1 MDNKKDNKAKRDSN
15 KDNRNNKNNKKDIR
29 SKSLILWL
37 LVIVLFYMFW
47 QSTVDQSLG
56 QVELKYSEFYKIL
69 KDNPEQIR
77 SVVKVENLV
86 KGELQDGTIF
96 RVMIPDEDNDF
107 VALMRDNIA
116 DFKVE
121 LPKTLLLQILFSV
134 GPILLFIAFLWFLH
148 RGSRGGAGRIFSFG
162 KMKTKAGLDG
172 QGKVTFDDVAGVA
185 EAKEELKEIIDFLKD
200 PKRFQ
205 RLGGKI
211 PRGVLLTG
219 PPGTGKTLLAKA
231 ISGEAGV
238 LFSSLS
244 GSDFVEM
251 FVGVG
256 AARVRD
262 LFEQSKRHARNSSKG
277 CIIFIDEIDAVGRQ
291 RFSGIGGGHD
301 EREQT
306 LNALLAEM
314 DGFSTDES
322 VIVIAATN
330 RPDVLDPALLRPGRF
345 DRVVI
350 VDSPDV
356 RGREEILKVHIRN
369 KKVSEAVDLGKIA
382 RQTSGFSGAELANLC
397 NESALLAARRGKDE
411 ITMDEMDEAID
422 RVLAGPQ
429 RKSRVISEQEKK
441 LTAFHE
447 AGHALVSLLLP
458 NIEPL
463 HKVSIIPRGM
473 AGGYTK
479 LLSED
484 KSFNTKA
491 DILDKI
497 TVFLSGRAS
506 EELALGEIST
516 GARNDLE
523 NATKLARNMVC
534 VFGMSEKLGN
544 VSLDKHSGPVFLG
557 RDLVT
562 EKHYSEKTSESI
574 DKEIKTIIDQCYH
587 ISRELLQNNRE
598 KLYLL
603 ANTLLEQ
610 ETLEGDNIRKL
621 LGIEDNKK
629 RDEQDKSS

>member
-1 MDNKKDNKAKRDSN
+1 MDNKNK
-15 KDNRNNKNNKKDIR
+15 KNNKKKELRTR
-29 SKSLILWL
+29 SILIWL
-37 LVIVLFYMFW
+37 LVMVLFYMFW
-47 QSTVDQSLG
+47 KSNVDQELN
-56 QVELKYSEFYKIL
+56 QIELKYSEFYKIL
-69 KDNPEQIR
+69 KDNPNDIR
-77 SVVKVENLV
+77 SVVKIENLI
-86 KGELQDGTIF
+86 KGKLEDGTVF
-96 RVMIPDEDNDF
+96 RVMIPDEDKDF
-107 VALMRDNIA
+107 IALMRDNIS

-121 LPKTLLLQILFSV
+121 LPKTLLLQVLFSV

-148 RGSRGGAGRIFSFG
+148 RGSTGGAGRIFSFG
-162 KMKTKAGLDG
+162 KMKTKFGLDG
-172 QGKVTFDDVAGVA
+172 QGKITFDDVAGVA

-231 ISGEAGV
+231 VSGEAGV

-262 LFEQSKRHARNSSKG
+262 LFEQSKRHARSTGKG

-314 DGFSTDES
+314 DGFGTDES

-330 RPDVLDPALLRPGRF
+330 RPDVLDSALLRPGRF
-345 DRVVI
+345 DRVII
-350 VDSPDV
+350 VDIPDV
-356 RGREEILKVHIRN
+356 KGREDILKVHIRN
-369 KKVSEAVDLGKIA
+369 KKVSKKVDLNKIA
-382 RQTSGFSGAELANLC
+382 RQTSGFSGADLANLC
-397 NESALLAARRGKDE
+397 NESALLAARRSKDE
-411 ITMDEMDEAID
+411 ITMDEMDESID
-422 RVLAGPQ
+422 RVMAGPQ
-429 RKSRVISEQEKK
+429 RKSRVVSEHEKK

-458 NIEPL
+458 NVEPL

-484 KSFNTKA
+484 KSFNTKG

-497 TVFLSGRAS
+497 TVFLAGRVS

-523 NATKLARNMVC
+523 NATKFARNMVC

-587 ISRELLQNNRE
+587 ISRELLEKNRE

-603 ANTLLEQ
+603 ANTLLEK
-610 ETLEGDNIRKL
+610 ETLEGDRIRKL
-621 LGIEDNKK
+621 LGIEDKK
-629 RDEQDKSS
+629 KDEQNKSS

>member
-1 MDNKKDNKAKRDSN
+1 MENKKRD
-15 KDNRNNKNNKKDIR
+15 KKKDFRTR
-29 SKSLILWL
+29 SLLVWL
-37 LVIVLFYMFW
+37 LVMVLFYMFW
-47 QSTVDQSLG
+47 QGNVDQGLN
-56 QVELKYSEFYKIL
+56 QIELKYSEFYKIL
-69 KDNPEQIR
+69 KDSPSDIKL
-77 SVVKVENLV
+77 VVKTENLIR
-86 KGELQDGTIF
+86 GELKDGTGF
-96 RVMIPDEDNDF
+96 RVMIPDEDKDF
-107 VALMRDNIA
+107 VTFMRENIS
-116 DFKVE
+116 DFRVE
-121 LPKTLLLQILFSV
+121 PPKTLLLQVLFSV
-134 GPILLFIAFLWFLH
+134 GPILLFIVFLWFLH

-162 KMKTKAGLDG
+162 KMKTRLGSDG
-172 QGKVTFDDVAGVA
+172 QDKITFDDVAGVT
-185 EAKEELKEIIDFLKD
+185 EAKEELKEIIDFLTD
-200 PKRFQ
+200 PKKFQ

-231 ISGEAGV
+231 VSGEAGV

-262 LFEQSKRHARNSSKG
+262 LFEQSKRHARSTGKG

-291 RFSGIGGGHD
+291 RFAGIGGGHD

-314 DGFSTDES
+314 DGFGTDES

-330 RPDVLDPALLRPGRF
+330 RPDVLDSALLRPGRF

-356 RGREEILKVHIRN
+356 KGREDILKVHVRN
-369 KKVSEAVDLGKIA
+369 KKISDSVNLEKIA

-422 RVLAGPQ
+422 RVMAGPQ
-429 RKSRVISEQEKK
+429 RKSRVVSEQEKK

-484 KSFNTKA
+484 KSFHTKG

-497 TVFLSGRAS
+497 TVFLAGRVS

-523 NATKLARNMVC
+523 NATKFARNMVC

-562 EKHYSEKTSESI
+562 EKHYSEKTAEEI

-587 ISRELLQNNRE
+587 ISKQLLENNRE

-603 ANTLLEQ
+603 ANTLLDK
-610 ETLEGDNIRKL
+610 ETLEGDKVRKL
-621 LGIEDNKK
+621 LGIEDKK

>member
-1 MDNKKDNKAKRDSN
+1 MEKKKKD
-15 KDNRNNKNNKKDIR
+15 KKMEFRTR
-29 SKSLILWL
+29 SLLVWL
-37 LVIVLFYMFW
+37 LLMVLFYMFW
-47 QSTVDQSLG
+47 QGNVDQGLS
-56 QVELKYSEFYKIL
+56 QIELKYSEFYKIL
-69 KDNPEQIR
+69 RDSPGDIR
-77 SVVKVENLV
+77 LVVKTENLIR
-86 KGELQDGTIF
+86 GELEDGTGF
-96 RVMIPDEDNDF
+96 RVMIPDEDRDF
-107 VALMRDNIA
+107 IALMRENIS
-116 DFKVE
+116 DFRVE
-121 LPKTLLLQILFSV
+121 PPKTLLLQVLFSV

-162 KMKTKAGLDG
+162 KIKTRLGTDG
-172 QGKVTFDDVAGVA
+172 QDKITFNDVAGVT
-185 EAKEELKEIIDFLKD
+185 EAKEELKEIIDFLTD
-200 PKRFQ
+200 PKKFQ

-231 ISGEAGV
+231 VSGEAGV

-262 LFEQSKRHARNSSKG
+262 LFEQSKRHARSTGKG

-314 DGFSTDES
+314 DGFGTDES

-330 RPDVLDPALLRPGRF
+330 RPDVLDSALLRPGRF
-345 DRVVI
+345 DRVII

-356 RGREEILKVHIRN
+356 KGREDILKVHVRN
-369 KKVSEAVDLGKIA
+369 KKVSDNINLDKIA
-382 RQTSGFSGAELANLC
+382 RQTSGFSGADLANLC

-422 RVLAGPQ
+422 RVMAGPQ
-429 RKSRVISEQEKK
+429 RKSRVINEHEKK

-458 NIEPL
+458 NVEPL

-484 KSFNTKA
+484 KNFNTKG

-497 TVFLSGRAS
+497 TVFLAGRVS

-523 NATKLARNMVC
+523 NATKFARNMVC

-562 EKHYSEKTSESI
+562 EKHYSEKTAEDI

-587 ISRELLQNNRE
+587 ISKQLLEKNRE

-603 ANTLLEQ
+603 ANTLLDK
-610 ETLEGDNIRKL
+610 ETLEGDSIRKL
-621 LGIEDNKK
+621 LGIKDKK
-629 RDEQDKSS
+629 KDEQDKSS

>member
-1 MDNKKDNKAKRDSN
+1 MEKKKKDKKREYR
-15 KDNRNNKNNKKDIR
+15 NR
-29 SKSLILWL
+29 SLLIWL
-37 LVIVLFYMFW
+37 LVMVLFYMFW
-47 QSTVDQSLG
+47 QSNVDQGLS
-56 QVELKYSEFYKIL
+56 QIELKYSEFYKML
-69 KDNPEQIR
+69 KESPDDIR
-77 SVVKVENLV
+77 SVVKTENLIR
-86 KGELQDGTIF
+86 GELKDGTEF
-96 RVMIPDEDNDF
+96 RVMIPNEDRDF
-107 VALMRDNIA
+107 IVLMRNNIS
-116 DFKVE
+116 DFRVE
-121 LPKTLLLQILFSV
+121 PPKTLLLQVLFSV

-148 RGSRGGAGRIFSFG
+148 RGSKGGAGRIFSFG
-162 KMKTKAGLDG
+162 KMKTKFGLDG

-185 EAKEELKEIIDFLKD
+185 EAKEELKEIIDFLTD
-200 PKRFQ
+200 PKKFQ

-231 ISGEAGV
+231 VSGEAGV

-262 LFEQSKRHARNSSKG
+262 LFEQSKRHTRNTGKG

-291 RFSGIGGGHD
+291 RFAGIGGGHD

-314 DGFSTDES
+314 DGFGTDES

-345 DRVVI
+345 DRIII
-350 VDSPDV
+350 VGSPDV
-356 RGREEILKVHIRN
+356 KGREDILKVHVRN
-369 KKVSEAVDLGKIA
+369 KKVAKRVDLNKIA
-382 RQTSGFSGAELANLC
+382 RQTSGFSGADLANLC

-411 ITMDEMDEAID
+411 ITMDEMDESID
-422 RVLAGPQ
+422 RVMAGPQ
-429 RKSRVISEQEKK
+429 RKSRVMSEHEKK

-458 NIEPL
+458 NVEPL

-473 AGGYTK
+473 MGGYTK
-479 LLSED
+479 FLEED
-484 KSFNTKA
+484 KEYQTKNE
-491 DILDKI
+491 ILDKI
-497 TVFLSGRAS
+497 TVGLAGRAA

-516 GARNDLE
+516 GASHDIE
-523 NATKLARNMVC
+523 IVTKFARNMVC

-557 RDLVT
+557 RDLVA
-562 EKHYSEKTSESI
+562 EKHYSEKTAEEI

-587 ISRELLQNNRE
+587 TAKQLLGKNRE

-603 ANTLLEQ
+603 ANTLLDK
-610 ETLEGDNIRKL
+610 ETLEGDRVRKL
-621 LGIEDNKK
+621 LGIKDKK
-629 RDEQDKSS
+629 RDEQNKSS